1 MVDVIMTYL
10 IPTDFLCWSISYP
23 SVPRSIINNAAD
35 ETANIFVPVYPTELC
50 PIRWPLVLKSSLA
63 ILG

>member
-1 MVDVIMTYL
+1 MTYL
-10 IPTDFLCWSISYP
+10 IPTVFLRGSISQP
-23 SVPRSIINNAAD
+23 SVPRPIINNAAD
-35 ETANIFVPVYPTELC
+35 EIANIFVPVYPMELC